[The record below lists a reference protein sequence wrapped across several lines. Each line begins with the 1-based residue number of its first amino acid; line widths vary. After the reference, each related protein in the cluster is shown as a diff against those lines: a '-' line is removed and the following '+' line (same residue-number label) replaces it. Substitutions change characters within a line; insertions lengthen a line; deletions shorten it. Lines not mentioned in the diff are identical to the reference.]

1 MDKIRHGFS
10 PCGPNGAGPALNAVT
25 RTDRRQ
31 APIDPWEPTEGFRE
45 SVMTRMSV
53 TGRRHAASGQEPAWM
68 RLARS
73 ASLGMAAII
82 MYQILGW
89 PGYFTM
95 PIAWPPG
102 SMTEFRR
109 PDFGMIFRFS
119 RHGGSRSRP
128 MDG

>member
-1 MDKIRHGFS
+1 LRADA
-10 PCGPNGAGPALNAVT
+10 NGAGPAVNSVT
-25 RTDRRQ
+25 RIADRRQ

-82 MYQILGW
+82 MYLILGR
-89 PGYFTM
+89 PGYFTL
-95 PIAWPPG
+95 PIAMAAGFRDGVPPPR
-102 SMTEFRR
+102 FRHDLSLFPAWR
-109 PDFGMIFRFS
+109 AAIPTRGWI
-119 RHGGSRSRP
+119 GLA
-128 MDG
+128 